1 MMTQSKGGQGRG
13 GGELDDNK
21 GGERLEDECCR
32 SCNARKFG
40 ARALKLSRR
49 LKATA
54 DVMLF
59 TFWFARNLV
68 NEGS

>member
-40 ARALKLSRR
+40 ARALKQAEQEAQSNCRCY
-49 LKATA
+49 
-54 DVMLF
+54 VVYI
-59 TFWFARNLV
+59 LV
-68 NEGS
+68 RKEFS